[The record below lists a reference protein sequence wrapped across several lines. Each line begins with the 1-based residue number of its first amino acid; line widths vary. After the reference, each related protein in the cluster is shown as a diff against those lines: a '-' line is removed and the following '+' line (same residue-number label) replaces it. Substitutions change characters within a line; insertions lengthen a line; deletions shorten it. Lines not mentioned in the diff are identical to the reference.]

1 MEETS
6 HGEPELGIHTEVIHT
21 VVDKRIEEIRKEMDV
36 LFDDLELLREEM
48 YLINNY
54 PDHCPYF
61 ERQWS
66 FMNQPEMKIGIRI
79 GVN

>member
-1 MEETS
+1 MEETR
-6 HGEPELGIHTEVIHT
+6 HGEPELGIHT